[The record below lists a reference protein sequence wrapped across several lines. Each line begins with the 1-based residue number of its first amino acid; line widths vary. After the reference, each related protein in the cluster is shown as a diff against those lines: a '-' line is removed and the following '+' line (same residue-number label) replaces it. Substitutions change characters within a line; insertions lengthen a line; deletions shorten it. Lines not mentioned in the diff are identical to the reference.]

1 MIHLQGK
8 TVCGGKAVGTAFVPG
23 LKSKAN
29 AEQRPT
35 DRAEELKR
43 LENAVDKVK
52 KELFLNDGENGSAKD
67 IFEIHRMMLEDDD
80 FLDSLTGAVL
90 NEANTAEE
98 AIAGTENYF
107 SQMFGDTGDEYMIAR
122 IDDIRDVCGRLL
134 SSLSDE
140 EQAET
145 PSEPFV
151 LVADGLLPSELMHF
165 RCGGLKGIVTFSG
178 SVYSHVSI
186 LIREMCVP
194 AIICDNAEEIA
205 SGTTVLL
212 DADNGEVFFDPDG
225 ETEEK
230 FRDSAR
236 SSDDVSPFAS
246 GDLPYK
252 IMVNVGDPAEIG
264 VELSQKCDGIGLFRT
279 EYLYLG
285 RKDLPGEE
293 EQLRVYRSILE
304 KAGGKPVTVRSF
316 DIGSD
321 KNTEALPLEK
331 EDNPALGTRGLRVY
345 TVYPEVFKTQIR
357 ALLRAA
363 VYGDLRIMF
372 PMVNS
377 CGDIER
383 INETISLAARE
394 LSDGNIPYRIPLRG
408 AMIETPAA
416 ALSADLIAGKVD
428 FLSIGTNDLIQYTYA
443 VDRQNGRLERF
454 CDPGYEAVMTLIRMT
469 ADAARRHGITSGICG
484 ELASDKK
491 FSGVWAEIGVDYISV
506 SPSALY

>member
-1 MIHLQGK
+1 
-8 TVCGGKAVGTAFVPG
+8 
-23 LKSKAN
+23 
-29 AEQRPT
+29 
-35 DRAEELKR
+35 
-43 LENAVDKVK
+43 
-52 KELFLNDGENGSAKD
+52 
-67 IFEIHRMMLEDDD
+67 
-80 FLDSLTGAVL
+80 
-90 NEANTAEE
+90 
-98 AIAGTENYF
+98 
-107 SQMFGDTGDEYMIAR
+107 
-122 IDDIRDVCGRLL
+122 
-134 SSLSDE
+134 
-140 EQAET
+140 
-145 PSEPFV
+145 
-151 LVADGLLPSELMHF
+151 
-165 RCGGLKGIVTFSG
+165 
-178 SVYSHVSI
+178 
-186 LIREMCVP
+186 
-194 AIICDNAEEIA
+194 
-205 SGTTVLL
+205 
-212 DADNGEVFFDPDG
+212 
-225 ETEEK
+225 
-230 FRDSAR
+230 
-236 SSDDVSPFAS
+236 

-252 IMVNVGDPAEIG
+252 IMVNVGGPAEIG
-264 VELSQKCDGIGLFRT
+264 DELFEKCDGIGLFRT

-293 EQLRVYRSILE
+293 VQLSVYRSILE

-321 KNTEALPLEK
+321 KNVEALPLES

-377 CGDIER
+377 CGDIDK

-428 FLSIGTNDLIQYTYA
+428 FLSIGTNDLAQYTYA
-443 VDRQNGRLERF
+443 VDRQNGRLEHF

-491 FSGVWAEIGVDYISV
+491 FSGVWAEIGIDYISV